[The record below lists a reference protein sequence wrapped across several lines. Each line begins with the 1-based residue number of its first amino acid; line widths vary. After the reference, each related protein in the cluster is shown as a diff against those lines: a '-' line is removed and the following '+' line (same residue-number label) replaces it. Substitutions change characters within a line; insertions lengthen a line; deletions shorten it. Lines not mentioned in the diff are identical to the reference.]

1 MRAFVLVLMTVRP
14 LVSLSAQGRPTVILD
29 NHCFDSLPDSH
40 QPRSCASI
48 SLLDLRAPLKEV
60 RSRTLAAFAADSLAA
75 EVRASSGDSVDAVVL
90 SQPFDAQ
97 CLPGLPKESL
107 DVRVG
112 PVSTQFTT
120 FLANRYRPIPGL
132 LSELH
137 PDPCPRAKEEPRLRR
152 YDSCCGVCT
161 GLRRRAAAAG
171 RVVLHDPRVGSTR
184 RNLSA
189 WR

>member
-120 FLANRYRPIPGL
+120 FLANRYRPIAQLRDSSASSIRILVHAQRKNQGSAVMTLVVAYAPG
-132 LSELH
+132 SDGA
-137 PDPCPRAKEEPRLRR
+137 PPLRVALC
-152 YDSCCGVCT
+152 YMT
-161 GLRRRAAAAG
+161 H
-171 RVVLHDPRVGSTR
+171 VLVALGAT
-184 RNLSA
+184 
-189 WR
+189 